1 MLISHQERPRELK
14 WYHAGPMLYGDWGTS
29 RFYVLGLAFYYAL
42 FSSFWYVLGVGV
54 LVAAVG
60 WAYTVVC
67 RAYPDGGGVYS
78 AARQLS
84 KVLSVIGALLLFA
97 DYAVTAS
104 LSALDGIY
112 YMGVDSAFVAKILA
126 IGAILLLGAINYIG
140 PKWAGTFALI
150 VAMGTLVLTL
160 ILVAFSIPHLSAG
173 WHAIRPMEGTLEH
186 KWSTLVAVV
195 LALSGVEAIA
205 NMTGVMV
212 QPVARTAKK
221 SIWPVLIEV
230 VAFNV
235 ILAVA
240 MLGLPSQLQQTG
252 RAHPGEFKEPAVNYA
267 GNDNIIDA
275 YRANHPNYQ
284 ADAEYHTLLN
294 LHQPHSGPLEEAM
307 KIRVMRVMAEQYVH
321 PYFGVV
327 CGVVF
332 GLLLLSAVNTVIGGM
347 ISVCY
352 VMSRDLELPRFFASL
367 NMFGVPWAALVPAL
381 GVPCLLLL
389 IFPSV
394 EDLADLY
401 AMGVVGAI
409 GINLSC
415 CTINKKLEVKI
426 YERFFI
432 GVIAVAMIAI
442 ESTLVIQK
450 PHAVI
455 FVLAIL
461 VVGLGARYVNQTLLP
476 ARARAK
482 VRRDEE
488 QALALPKT
496 EEILTALGTPA
507 DQLDMSL
514 PHVMVAAR
522 GGQRLLD
529 FAAGYAH
536 QLNGILFVL
545 FVRQINVQFA
555 IDSDGPTLEEDYE
568 AKSVFLAA
576 SKECKKYN
584 VPMVPIYVVSHDV
597 SYSIL
602 DFAATYCVRALLMG
616 VSREGAVLRALR
628 GDVLTA
634 VADGLPQDIPLLIHA

>member
-42 FSSFWYVLGVGV
+42 FSSFWYVLGVGI

-67 RAYPDGGGVYS
+67 RVYPDGGGVYS

-126 IGAILLLGAINYIG
+126 IAAILLLGAINYIG

-150 VAMGTLVLTL
+150 VAMGTLILTL

-173 WHAIRPMEGTLEH
+173 WHAIKPMEGTLEH

-240 MLGLPSQLQQTG
+240 MLGLPSLLHQNGLARPT
-252 RAHPGEFKEPAVNYA
+252 EFREPAVNYA
-267 GNDNIIDA
+267 DNDNVIEA
-275 YRANHPNYQ
+275 YRANHANY
-284 ADAEYHTLLN
+284 ASNPEYHKILDE
-294 LHQPHSGPLEEAM
+294 HQPHSGRLEENM
-307 KIRVMRVMAEQYVH
+307 KVRVMRVMAEQYVH
-321 PYFGVV
+321 PYFGIV

-352 VMSRDLELPRFFASL
+352 VMSRDLELPHFFAKL

-389 IFPSV
+389 IFPNV

-415 CTINKKLEVKI
+415 CTINKKLPVHV
-426 YERFFI
+426 YERIFI
-432 GVIAVAMIAI
+432 GIIAVAMIAI
-442 ESTLVIQK
+442 EATLVVQK
-450 PHAVI
+450 PHAVV
-455 FVLAIL
+455 FVGAIL
-461 VVGLGARYVNQTLLP
+461 LLGLGARFFTKTFLP
-476 ARARAK
+476 ARARSK

-488 QALALPKT
+488 EAVALPKP
-496 EEILTALGTPA
+496 EAILTALGTPA

-514 PHVMVAAR
+514 PHIMVAAR

-529 FAAGYAH
+529 FAAGYAE
-536 QLNGILFVL
+536 QLHGILFVL

-555 IDSDGPTLEEDYE
+555 IDTDGPKLEEDYE

-576 SKECKKYN
+576 SKECKKHN